1 MSKSDTETT
10 ADAGNP
16 LHGEQARCP
25 LAADPRGDES
35 LVTHEENP
43 DGESEEFGALCGDE
57 AADDNYAGP
66 ERSKSAMEIDPAVER
81 LRIWPPCAND
91 EDFLDAPVGEDIT
104 VSLVH
109 IDIASL
115 LADADAA
122 SLGANG
128 EPSAPSAEADN
139 ATAAGQTSRRQ

>member
-1 MSKSDTETT
+1 MNESDTEPT

-16 LHGEQARCP
+16 LHSGQAPCP

-35 LVTHEENP
+35 PPADEEDP
-43 DGESEEFGALCGDE
+43 DGESEEFSALCGDE
-57 AADDNYAGP
+57 AADDDYADP
-66 ERSKSAMEIDPAVER
+66 ERGKLAMAIDPAVER

-109 IDIASL
+109 VDIASL
-115 LADADAA
+115 LADAVAA

-128 EPSAPSAEADN
+128 EPSAPSAEAN
-139 ATAAGQTSRRQ
+139 SGKAEGQTSRRQ